1 MPSSIEA
8 DLSHAE
14 KITQDLIKLLEE
26 RGTGD
31 YIGESISQLEHS
43 LQCAH
48 FAKQAGIY
56 TLRMS
61 CYYMDKRTFLHTF
74 WHLQT
79 GQGGRMRL

>member
-1 MPSSIEA
+1 MSLSNEVNS
-8 DLSHAE
+8 SHAE
-14 KITQDLIKLLEE
+14 RVTQDLITLLEE

-48 FAKQAGIY
+48 YAKQAGKY

-61 CYYMDKRTFLHTF
+61 CYYMDSRPILHTI
-74 WHLQT
+74 
-79 GQGGRMRL
+79 

>member
-26 RGTGD
+26 GGTDD

-48 FAKQAGIY
+48 YAKQAGIY

-61 CYYMDKRTFLHTF
+61 CYYMDKKSLLHTF
-74 WHLQT
+74 
-79 GQGGRMRL
+79 